1 MSRHAVIDLCG
12 AERAGE
18 GSPRYLERDA
28 PFPFRCAGCGGCC
41 RQRGDIVLS
50 GYDLYRL
57 ARQMRLPPKIAAR
70 AFCKVYIGQV
80 SRLPVAHLAPAPAEG
95 GNCPFLTGG
104 RCAVHEARPLAC
116 ALYPLGQEIGREG
129 QVRYYFQNTGCGE
142 APDGTVLADYLAAQ
156 GVAGREKCDVLW
168 AVRCMALEEE
178 APGWEAAMGP
188 VVLRR
193 FQAKLAEALYER
205 YDTARP
211 WPEQF
216 LENLAWLAGQ
226 RARLEEMQ
234 QRVYRKNR

>member
-18 GSPRYLERDA
+18 GSPRYLGRDA

-116 ALYPLGQEIGREG
+116 ALYPLGQEISREG
-129 QVRYYFQNTGCGE
+129 RVRYYFQNTGCGE

>member
-18 GSPRYLERDA
+18 GSPRYLGRDA

-104 RCAVHEARPLAC
+104 RCAVHEALPLVC
-116 ALYPLGQEIGREG
+116 ALYPLGQEISPDRA
-129 QVRYYFQNTGCGE
+129 VHYYAQDARCGLA
-142 APDGTVLADYLAAQ
+142 APGGTAGGYLAAQ
-156 GVAGREKCDVLW
+156 GVLQREGEDVLW
-168 AVRCMALEEE
+168 AVRCMALERQ
-178 APGWEAAMGP
+178 APGWEAALGP
-188 VVLRR
+188 VILRR
-193 FQAKLAEALYER
+193 MQAKLAEALYYR

-211 WPEQF
+211 WAEQF
-216 LENLAWLAGQ
+216 
-226 RARLEEMQ
+226 
-234 QRVYRKNR
+234 

>member
-18 GSPRYLERDA
+18 GSPRYLGRDA
-28 PFPFRCAGCGGCC
+28 PFPFRCVGCGGCC

-104 RCAVHEARPLAC
+104 RCAVHEARPLVC
-116 ALYPLGQEIGREG
+116 ALYPLGQEISPDRA
-129 QVRYYFQNTGCGE
+129 VRYYAQDARCGLA
-142 APDGTVLADYLAAQ
+142 APGGTAGGYLAAQ
-156 GVAGREKCDVLW
+156 GVLQREGEDVLW
-168 AVRCMALEEE
+168 AVRCMALERQ
-178 APGWEAAMGP
+178 APGWEAALGP
-188 VVLRR
+188 VTLRR
-193 FQAKLAEALYER
+193 MQAKLAEALYYR

-211 WPEQF
+211 WAEQF
-216 LENLAWLAGQ
+216 EANLAWLAGQ

-234 QRVYRKNR
+234 RTIDRKNR

>member
-116 ALYPLGQEIGREG
+116 ALYPLGQEISREG

>member
-18 GSPRYLERDA
+18 GSPRYLGRDA

-104 RCAVHEARPLAC
+104 RCAVHEARPLVC
-116 ALYPLGQEIGREG
+116 ALYPLGQEISPDRA
-129 QVRYYFQNTGCGE
+129 VRYYAQDARCGLA
-142 APDGTVLADYLAAQ
+142 APGGTAGGYLAAQ
-156 GVAGREKCDVLW
+156 GVLQREGEDVLW
-168 AVRCMALEEE
+168 AVRCMALERQ
-178 APGWEAAMGP
+178 APGWEAALGP
-188 VVLRR
+188 VILRR
-193 FQAKLAEALYER
+193 MQAKLAEALYYR
-205 YDTARP
+205 YNNEHP
-211 WPEQF
+211 WAEQF
-216 LENLAWLAGQ
+216 EANLAWLAGQ

-234 QRVYRKNR
+234 RKKKKKNR

>member
-28 PFPFRCAGCGGCC
+28 PFPFRCSGCGGCC

-116 ALYPLGQEIGREG
+116 ALYPLGQEISREG

-234 QRVYRKNR
+234 QRIYRKNR

>member
-116 ALYPLGQEIGREG
+116 ALYPLGQEISREG

-234 QRVYRKNR
+234 QRIYRKNR

>member
-116 ALYPLGQEIGREG
+116 ALYPLGQEISREG
-129 QVRYYFQNTGCGE
+129 RVRYYFQNTGCGE

>member
-1 MSRHAVIDLCG
+1 MMRDHDIDLCG
-12 AERAGE
+12 AEGGGRA
-18 GSPRYLERDA
+18 PDMPYLAAGDRFA
-28 PFPFRCAGCGGCC
+28 FRCAGCGGCC
-41 RQRGDIVLS
+41 RGREDLVLS

-57 ARQMRLPPKIAAR
+57 SRRLGLPPKITAR
-70 AFCKVYIGQV
+70 AFCRSYIGAV
-80 SRLPVAHLAPAPAEG
+80 SRLPVLRLAPVRAERN
-95 GNCPFLTGG
+95 NCPFLTGG

-116 ALYPLGQEIGREG
+116 ALYPLGQEIGRE
-129 QVRYYFQNTGCGE
+129 E
-142 APDGTVLADYLAAQ
+142 LITVEEEVELAQRIRKGDQ
-156 GVAGREKCDVLW
+156 K
-168 AVRCMALEEE
+168 ALEKLTR
-178 APGWEAAMGP
+178 ANLRFVVSVAKQYQNQGLMGP

-234 QRVYRKNR
+234 RRIYRKNR

>member
-1 MSRHAVIDLCG
+1 MSRPTPTPGRFAEEADL
-12 AERAGE
+12 AAL
-18 GSPRYLERDA
+18 PRVALDD
-28 PFPFRCAGCGGCC
+28 PFPFVCAGCGDCC
-41 RQRGDIVLS
+41 RARRDIVLS
-50 GYDLYRL
+50 GLDLYRL
-57 ARQMRLPPKIAAR
+57 ARRLRLPPALVAE
-70 AFCKVYIGQV
+70 AFCRETAGLLPGLCLKP
-80 SRLPVAHLAPAPAEG
+80 SRRT
-95 GNCPFLTGG
+95 GNCPFFEANACT
-104 RCAVHEARPLAC
+104 VHEARPLAC

-234 QRVYRKNR
+234 RRIYRKNR

>member
-80 SRLPVAHLAPAPAEG
+80 SRLPVVHLAPAPAEG

-104 RCAVHEARPLAC
+104 RCAVHEARPLVC
-116 ALYPLGQEIGREG
+116 ALYPLGQEISPDRA
-129 QVRYYFQNTGCGE
+129 VRYYAQDARCG
-142 APDGTVLADYLAAQ
+142 LA
-156 GVAGREKCDVLW
+156 
-168 AVRCMALEEE
+168 
-178 APGWEAAMGP
+178 APGWEAALGP
-188 VVLRR
+188 VILRR
-193 FQAKLAEALYER
+193 MQAKLAEALYYR

-211 WPEQF
+211 WAEQF
-216 LENLAWLAGQ
+216 EANLAWLAGQ

-234 QRVYRKNR
+234 RTIDRKNR

>member
-1 MSRHAVIDLCG
+1 MSRPTPTPGRFAEEADL
-12 AERAGE
+12 AAL
-18 GSPRYLERDA
+18 PRVGLDD
-28 PFPFRCAGCGGCC
+28 PFPFVCAGCGDCC
-41 RQRGDIVLS
+41 RARRDIVLS
-50 GYDLYRL
+50 GLDLYRL
-57 ARQMRLPPKIAAR
+57 ARRLRLPPAPVAE
-70 AFCKVYIGQV
+70 AFCRETAGLLPGLCLKP
-80 SRLPVAHLAPAPAEG
+80 SRRT
-95 GNCPFLTGG
+95 GNCPFFEANACT
-104 RCAVHEARPLAC
+104 VHEARPLAC

-234 QRVYRKNR
+234 QRIYRKNR

>member
-28 PFPFRCAGCGGCC
+28 PFPFRCAGCGSCC

-70 AFCKVYIGQV
+70 AFYKVYIGQV
-80 SRLPVAHLAPAPAEG
+80 SRLPVVHLAPAPAEG

-116 ALYPLGQEIGREG
+116 ALYPLGQEISREG

-226 RARLEEMQ
+226 RTRLEEMQ
-234 QRVYRKNR
+234 QRIYRKNR

>member
-116 ALYPLGQEIGREG
+116 ALYPLGQEISREG
-129 QVRYYFQNTGCGE
+129 RVRYYFQNTGCGE

-234 QRVYRKNR
+234 QRIYRKNR